1 MSYLTQH
8 ELLSL
13 DFKSLG
19 KNVLISSKASL
30 YDTHLMI
37 LDDNVRI
44 DDFCV
49 ISGNVY
55 LGKSVSIAPFC
66 LIAGGSKSEDLQKG
80 GVIIGDHSVF
90 AYGVRAFSRS
100 DNYVTTNK
108 DEVYIDRVV
117 IGHHCICGTNSV
129 IYAGSRLGDYV
140 SVGALSFVKGV
151 CEDYSVY
158 VGTPAK
164 LLKRVKL
171 YGGGGVNTYILY
183 FFVYVYI
190 AKFSL
195 LSLFNFLL
203 NASFCF
209 QVISL
214 RFNKKYLEI

>member
-171 YGGGGVNTYILY
+171 YGGGGGKYLY
-183 FFVYVYI
+183 FILFCLCVYRKIFTFKSLQLFTQCKFLFPSYI
-190 AKFSL
+190 SKI
-195 LSLFNFLL
+195 
-203 NASFCF
+203 
-209 QVISL
+209 Q
-214 RFNKKYLEI
+214 